1 MAKTRKNRTN
11 IFRRLYSPIKHT
23 IMASKGVVSAV
34 TNTTKGV
41 ACEGL
46 SGLDR
51 IGSSVTR
58 HANMAVNDL
67 MGKRSR
73 SGKRSRHPPRHLMG
87 KRGTK
92 TRKHKKAGKR

>member
-1 MAKTRKNRTN
+1 MAKTRKSTV
-11 IFRRLYSPIKHT
+11 FRRLYSPIKHT

-46 SGLDR
+46 TGLNR
-51 IGSSVTR
+51 IGSSVTT

-67 MGKRSR
+67 LGKKNRRSH
-73 SGKRSRHPPRHLMG
+73 RH
-87 KRGTK
+87 K
-92 TRKHKKAGKR
+92 TRKYKKAGKR

>member
-1 MAKTRKNRTN
+1 MAKTRKTN
-11 IFRRLYSPIKHT
+11 VFRRLYSPIKHT
-23 IMASKGVVSAV
+23 LMASKGVVSAV

-67 MGKRSR
+67 LGKRSSR
-73 SGKRSRHPPRHLMG
+73 KGKRSSRSR
-87 KRGTK
+87 RNK
-92 TRKHKKAGKR
+92 TRKNKKAGKR

>member
-1 MAKTRKNRTN
+1 
-11 IFRRLYSPIKHT
+11 
-23 IMASKGVVSAV
+23 MASKGVVSAV

-67 MGKRSR
+67 MGKRSSH
-73 SGKRSRHPPRHLMG
+73 SGKRSRSRGKPRHLMG

-92 TRKHKKAGKR
+92 TRKHKKASAKN

>member
-1 MAKTRKNRTN
+1 MVKTRKTN

-23 IMASKGVVSAV
+23 IMASKCVVDAV
-34 TNTTKGV
+34 ANTTKGV
-41 ACEGL
+41 ACKGL

-51 IGSSVTR
+51 IGSSVTT

-67 MGKRSR
+67 MGKRR
-73 SGKRSRHPPRHLMG
+73 RSRNKSIRPRYLMG

-92 TRKHKKAGKR
+92 TRKQKKAGKR